1 MKYIMSQSGRMHK
14 QILSIFLIGLLLVF
28 SLFSPLRAG
37 AVPDPVL
44 DCEASEKA
52 YRLQGIPCYCKNGQ
66 IVCDQPSSKS
76 SGSSKKS
83 SKKSSSRSVNN
94 AIKLQVFQSVLEAVF
109 MGPQNNDSSQEK
121 QEAQR
126 QQQLQ
131 RAQKE
136 RALEFERQKNFTE
149 KKNQIMG
156 SLKGV
161 STEKLGLKTIF
172 DEGTQNSK
180 SVDLM
185 VAQEQDEFEKMN
197 AEWMKKQRQLIEQR
211 LKEPNKYASSIYK
224 SLKTNAPP
232 LPYKTFDELQPG
244 DVLLFDGKLIAS
256 ADNALSSGASSRA
269 SHTVLYLKE
278 INGKKYFLDNQ
289 PFQGPRIISEEEFLR
304 VYGSRD
310 TQVAKLA
317 QPLNKEEPKQL
328 FSAAVEMAQKN
339 RKEIMNNWFG
349 TPLLDTNYGPW
360 GKENVVCS
368 ESDWALINAAGR
380 IIPKSGDQTKIN
392 LGIDYSPADYANS
405 QFFLVTN
412 FIMPK

>member
-1 MKYIMSQSGRMHK
+1 MKYIMHQSGRMHY
-14 QILSIFLIGLLLVF
+14 QILSIFFICLLVF
-28 SLFSPLRAG
+28 SLVLPQWAVAG
-37 AVPDPVL
+37 PDL
-44 DCEASEKA
+44 DCEGSEKA
-52 YRLQGIPCYCKNGQ
+52 YRLQGIPCYCRNGQ

-83 SKKSSSRSVNN
+83 SQKSSSSSLNN
-94 AIKLQVFQSVLEAVF
+94 DIKLQVFQSVLDAVF
-109 MGPQNNDSSQEK
+109 LGPPNNASSQEQ

-136 RALEFERQKNFTE
+136 RAMELERQKNFTE

-161 STEKLGLKTIF
+161 SSEPLGLKTIF
-172 DEGTQNSK
+172 DEGTQDSK
-180 SVDLM
+180 PVDLT

-197 AEWMKKQRQLIEQR
+197 AEWVKKQKQLIEQR
-211 LKEPNKYASSIYK
+211 LSKPNKYASAIYK
-224 SLKTNAPP
+224 SLKTKAPL

-244 DVLLFDGKLIAS
+244 DVLLFDGQLIAA
-256 ADNALSSGASSRA
+256 ADNALSSGTSSRA
-269 SHTVLYLKE
+269 AHTVLYLKE

-289 PFQGPRIISEEEFLR
+289 PFQGPRIISEEDFLSL
-304 VYGSRD
+304 YGSREA
-310 TQVAKLA
+310 QVAKLA
-317 QPLNKEEPKQL
+317 QPLNKEESKQL

-349 TPLLDTNYGPW
+349 NPLLDTNYGPW

-368 ESDWALINAAGR
+368 EADWALINAAGR
-380 IIPKSGDQTKIN
+380 NIPTSGDQTKTN

-412 FIMPK
+412 FIMP